1 MKKDQHKFIF
11 KILKIAFFV
20 ILAIIILRVLILDS
34 MMDNL
39 REDLNFTRQKTER
52 IVELVELEIYTP
64 AEGIVKVKEIEKEV
78 NYMEIKGNKVL
89 DFYIS
94 NNSVDEMLHPMWV
107 RNAET
112 YIYFARLD
120 IGAIVIRRAGLEIT
134 PELVQD
140 VLSELDQEIGYW
152 N

>member
-1 MKKDQHKFIF
+1 MDKKKLF

-34 MMDNL
+34 MMNNL

-52 IVELVELEIYTP
+52 IVELVESEIYTP
-64 AEGIVKVKEIEKEV
+64 VEGIIELKEIEKEV

-107 RNAET
+107 RNAEM
-112 YIYFARLD
+112 YIYFARLE
-120 IGAIVIRRAGLEIT
+120 IGAIVIRRNGLEVS
-134 PELVQD
+134 PDLVQSI
-140 VLSELDQEIGYW
+140 LCELDQEVKLI

>member
-1 MKKDQHKFIF
+1 MEKNKPEHIF
-11 KILKIAFFV
+11 KILKIIFFV

-34 MMDNL
+34 MMNNL
-39 REDLNFTRQKTER
+39 REDLNSTRERTER
-52 IVELVELEIYTP
+52 IFELVELEIYTP
-64 AEGIVKVKEIEKEV
+64 VEGIIKLKEIEKEV

-107 RNAET
+107 RSAET
-112 YIYFARLD
+112 YIYFARLE
-120 IGAIVIRRAGLEIT
+120 IGAMVIRRNGLEVS
-134 PELVQD
+134 PELVQSI
-140 VLSELDQEIGYW
+140 LSELDQEAGYW